1 MTRVRRTTAS
11 ALGVAGV
18 VAVAAAAV
26 GVAFIVT
33 FRTQFEPGL
42 ALIRRMNKAVLN
54 PSALATAGR
63 PGAATSIIEH
73 VGRRS
78 GATYRTPIG
87 VIESDTG
94 YLVTLPYGT
103 TADWVKNVLAAG
115 AATLVHDGA
124 TVRVVRPAVV
134 QLAAVEG
141 MLPAREVRNARFLG
155 IDRFLVLEQ
164 SGDDTP

>member
-1 MTRVRRTTAS
+1 MRRTTVN
-11 ALGVAGV
+11 ALGVAGF
-18 VAVAAAAV
+18 VAFAAASV

-42 ALIRRMNKAVLN
+42 ALIRRMNKAVFN
-54 PSALATAGR
+54 PSALATAGE
-63 PGAATSIIEH
+63 PGAAASVVEH

-87 VIESDTG
+87 VIESDVG

-115 AATLVHDGA
+115 SANLVHQGA
-124 TVRVVRPAVV
+124 SVSVVRPEVV
-134 QLAAVEG
+134 PLATVEG
-141 MLPAREVRNARFLG
+141 MLSAREVRNARVFG
-155 IDRFLVLEQ
+155 IDRFLVLQ
-164 SGDDTP
+164 PSGDDTA